1 MPLPLALIPIVV
13 AAAGALLTAGAIW
26 LKWDELIILFKGK
39 KFAVLGERLVG
50 KTTLINF
57 LKGGAIS
64 DSPPGYT
71 QYPEPVPARRFQL
84 KELDIILKESWDIS
98 GSVKRFAEWKTLC
111 QDADMVLYLLRAD
124 RLLVGDKTVET
135 RVIQDIR
142 HVSEWLNDNNKRPQF
157 FIVGTHC
164 DLDPDFAALTPKT
177 EGKYLDR
184 FERLPIVADIVCRIG
199 SPSRTTI
206 VLGSLKTPEQ
216 TEILVHRLFKI
227 ASHQ

>member
-1 MPLPLALIPIVV
+1 MPLPLVLIPIVV
-13 AAAGALLTAGAIW
+13 AAGALFTGAIW

-39 KFAVLGERLVG
+39 KFAVLGEREVG

-57 LKGGAIS
+57 LKGGATS
-64 DSPPGYT
+64 DSSPGYT
-71 QYPEPVPARRFQL
+71 QYSEPVPARRFQL

-98 GSVKRFAEWKTLC
+98 GSVKRYAEWKTLC

-124 RLLVGDKTVET
+124 RLLLGDKTVET

-142 HVSEWLNDNNKRPQF
+142 HVSEWLNDNKKRPQF

-164 DLDPDFAALTPKT
+164 DLDPDFVALTPKT
-177 EGKYLDR
+177 EGKYLDK
-184 FERLPIVADIVCRIG
+184 FERLPIVVDIVSRIG
-199 SPSRTTI
+199 SPNRPVI

-216 TEILVHRLFKI
+216 AETLVHTLFKI